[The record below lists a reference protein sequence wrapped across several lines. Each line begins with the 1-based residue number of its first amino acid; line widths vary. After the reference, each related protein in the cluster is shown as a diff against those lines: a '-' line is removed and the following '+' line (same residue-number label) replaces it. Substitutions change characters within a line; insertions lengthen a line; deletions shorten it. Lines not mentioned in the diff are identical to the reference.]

1 VDIGILLLIVFVLAP
16 LLEKL
21 LKAGRPQPPEQPPQ
35 QQRSPRQRRPGGPQR
50 PVPDEMEERP
60 FRSIPSADADDD
72 MQTAATMLP
81 DDLWEVLTGEKRPP
95 PSPRSQMPAETEPR
109 AEPREVAPRP
119 RTADRRPVEAA
130 RSAERPRRAEPLPV
144 GRRPATPPRE
154 RRLPE
159 VGMRRD
165 PADTR
170 MRPAAARR
178 LEPPPDDFVR
188 EIPTRESAAVVP
200 FEAPS
205 LDPEERRAAF
215 KARRATYSDA
225 ATVARSERRMDTE
238 FRGTDNLRRAI
249 IMAEILG
256 KPRGLED

>member
-1 VDIGILLLIVFVLAP
+1 VEIGILLLIVFVLAP

-21 LKAGRPQPPEQPPQ
+21 LQANRPQPPEQPPQ
-35 QQRSPRQRRPGGPQR
+35 QQRTTRQRRPGGPQQ
-50 PVPDEMEERP
+50 PVPDELEERP
-60 FRSIPSADADDD
+60 FRSIPSADADED

-81 DDLWEVLTGEKRPP
+81 DDLWEILTGEKRPQP
-95 PSPRSQMPAETEPR
+95 PPRSEMPAEAEAR
-109 AEPREVAPRP
+109 AEPREMAPRP
-119 RTADRRPVEAA
+119 RTADRRPVETA
-130 RSAERPRRAEPLPV
+130 RPAERPRRAEPLPV

-178 LEPPPDDFVR
+178 LDAPPDDFVR
-188 EIPTRESAAVVP
+188 EIPTRESAAIVP

-215 KARRATYSDA
+215 KARRAQYSEA
-225 ATVARSERRMDTE
+225 ATIELRGRRMDTE